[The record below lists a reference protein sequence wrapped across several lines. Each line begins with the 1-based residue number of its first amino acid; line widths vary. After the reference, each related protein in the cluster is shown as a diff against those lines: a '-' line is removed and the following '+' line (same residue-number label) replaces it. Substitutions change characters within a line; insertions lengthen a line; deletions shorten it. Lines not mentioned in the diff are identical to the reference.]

1 MHGMAQAVGEL
12 TEQGSPAFEGAPPIL
27 SQLLKAETADRQL
40 IPKALLADSHGDS
53 RIAAGLIEVG
63 AGGFAPCLQRSDY
76 ERTIRRRR
84 CVGSPAGR
92 GMSTRADGF
101 YRWLGFE
108 TGWTEGRL
116 RRSGAWIPSRFTTE
130 FTAST
135 PRVRRRFSTPGRKPG
150 IRAYPARRWPRS
162 PKSSKLARS
171 A

>member
-1 MHGMAQAVGEL
+1 MRQKSGPEKQ
-12 TEQGSPAFEGAPPIL
+12 PAEGVDFRR
-27 SQLLKAETADRQL
+27 EL
-40 IPKALLADSHGDS
+40 IPKALLADSPGDS
-53 RIAAGLIEVG
+53 RIAVGLIQVG
-63 AGGFAPCLQRSDY
+63 AGGFAPCHQRSDC

-108 TGWTEGRL
+108 TEWTEGRL
-116 RRSGAWIPSRFTTE
+116 RGSGAWIVRRFATG

-135 PRVRRRFSTPGRKPG
+135 PRVRRGFSTTGRKARS
-150 IRAYPARRWPRS
+150 RAYPARRWLRS